1 MPWKHS
7 WSCIGDDRVLFPVPC
22 TFVKMTCCLQADR
35 KVQSSEGR
43 AMAEEL
49 KMLFFE
55 APRNQLTMEGRLW
68 KSSFRCRQAL
78 ASLTWWMLF
87 SIALL
92 KAGGWHEKHV
102 GLVSPVPWGLSADP
116 KAESDDEIVLEP
128 QRQREA
134 TDQNIFAAIG
144 GCCVL
149 LKAPDA
155 FFHPATGSA
164 QTEEVLLMLNR
175 TRRFRSEQVPKRM
188 LKYNKSDKI
197 PLVHRQMW
205 PGLANFGLPK
215 ETTKWQGRSKRSA
228 PCSQFIAHTGH
239 LPHVVWWVHGDGY
252 MRPHNKFELWL

>member
-1 MPWKHS
+1 M
-7 WSCIGDDRVLFPVPC
+7 
-22 TFVKMTCCLQADR
+22 
-35 KVQSSEGR
+35 
-43 AMAEEL
+43 
-49 KMLFFE
+49 
-55 APRNQLTMEGRLW
+55 
-68 KSSFRCRQAL
+68 
-78 ASLTWWMLF
+78 
-87 SIALL
+87 
-92 KAGGWHEKHV
+92 
-102 GLVSPVPWGLSADP
+102 
-116 KAESDDEIVLEP
+116 LEP

-175 TRRFRSEQVPKRM
+175 TRRFRSEQVPKPM

-239 LPHVVWWVHGDGY
+239 LPHVVW
-252 MRPHNKFELWL
+252 